1 MRSLNHMKN
10 TAARNCWA
18 MQTMLF
24 QFGHPIALVL
34 GLMYFLCWTI
44 TKKSH
49 FHGKSLIFF
58 FFLLWWIACFL
69 NAEMSCFLFIFFWLL
84 SMPEFIS
91 SIFVNT
97 ESSLLFLFWLPSMVP
112 RVRYQQWKRLKIANK
127 MKVKDKK
134 YALQM

>member
-58 FFLLWWIACFL
+58 FFSSDGLHVF
-69 NAEMSCFLFIFFWLL
+69 
-84 SMPEFIS
+84 SMPKCLVFCLFS
-91 SIFVNT
+91 SDCLVCQNLY
-97 ESSLLFLFWLPSMVP
+97 LLFLLILNHRCSFFSWLPSMVP